1 MEPGIY
7 CVKLTKLLRTSTFQL
22 ALVYMT
28 LFATSVFILLGF
40 IYWAT
45 AGYMARQTDETI
57 EAEIQGLAEQYQRQ
71 GLEGLISVIQERTAK
86 NMDGSSVYLFTSQDG
101 QYLAGNLLAW
111 PEAEINEGWINFH
124 LDERV
129 AKPRGGENHLVRG
142 RVFRTEGG
150 MRLLVGRDVHNLMEV
165 QELVS
170 RALTWGMGVTVALAF
185 AGGLFM
191 SRSTLKRI
199 ESINQ
204 TSREIMK
211 GDLSRRIPT
220 RGSGDDFDQLA
231 ENLNAMLE
239 QIEVLMEGVRHVSN
253 NIAHDLRTPLTRLRN
268 RLENMQ
274 SHTHDPVQS
283 QESITQALLEADRIL
298 QTFNALL
305 RISRIESGGFQRP
318 NQKVSLKELV
328 ADAADLYEALAQDKE
343 QTFDVDLHSDV
354 EILGDRDL
362 LFQALANLLDNA
374 IKYTPERGHIK
385 VWLERGA
392 KARLVVS
399 DSGVGVPSAERDKV
413 FERFYRVDKDR
424 STLGNGLG
432 LSLVKAV
439 VELHRGRIWLED
451 NDPGLRV
458 VLELPYA

>member
-1 MEPGIY
+1 MAPGTY
-7 CVKLTKLLRTSTFQL
+7 SVKLTKLLRTSTFQL

-71 GLEGLISVIQERTAK
+71 GLEGLISVIQERTVK
-86 NMDGSSVYLFTSQDG
+86 NTDGSSVYLFASPDG
-101 QYLAGNLLAW
+101 QYLAGNLTGW

-129 AKPRGGENHLVRG
+129 GKPRSDSHLVRG

-191 SRSTLKRI
+191 SRSTLRRI
-199 ESINQ
+199 ETINQ

-231 ENLNAMLE
+231 ENLNAMLA

-274 SHTHDPVQS
+274 SHTHDPVQA
-283 QESITQALLEADRIL
+283 QESIGQALAEADRIL

-318 NQKVSLKELV
+318 TQKVSLKELV
-328 ADAADLYEALAQDKE
+328 ADAVELYEALAQDKE
-343 QTFDVDLHSDV
+343 QTLDADLHMDM
-354 EILGDRDL
+354 EIPGDRDL

-374 IKYTPERGHIK
+374 IKYTPERGRIK

-392 KARLVVS
+392 RARLVVS
-399 DSGVGVPSAERDKV
+399 DTGVGVPSAERDKV

-451 NDPGLRV
+451 NEPGLRV

>member
-1 MEPGIY
+1 M
-7 CVKLTKLLRTSTFQL
+7 
-22 ALVYMT
+22 
-28 LFATSVFILLGF
+28 
-40 IYWAT
+40 
-45 AGYMARQTDETI
+45 
-57 EAEIQGLAEQYQRQ
+57 
-71 GLEGLISVIQERTAK
+71 
-86 NMDGSSVYLFTSQDG
+86 
-101 QYLAGNLLAW
+101 
-111 PEAEINEGWINFH
+111 
-124 LDERV
+124 
-129 AKPRGGENHLVRG
+129 
-142 RVFRTEGG
+142 
-150 MRLLVGRDVHNLMEV
+150 
-165 QELVS
+165 
-170 RALTWGMGVTVALAF
+170 
-185 AGGLFM
+185 
-191 SRSTLKRI
+191 
-199 ESINQ
+199 
-204 TSREIMK
+204 
-211 GDLSRRIPT
+211 
-220 RGSGDDFDQLA
+220 
-231 ENLNAMLE
+231 
-239 QIEVLMEGVRHVSN
+239 
-253 NIAHDLRTPLTRLRN
+253 
-268 RLENMQ
+268 
-274 SHTHDPVQS
+274 
-283 QESITQALLEADRIL
+283 LEADRIL

-305 RISRIESGGFQRP
+305 RSSRIESGGFQRP

-328 ADAADLYEALAQDKE
+328 ADAAELYEALALDKE

-374 IKYTPERGHIK
+374 IKSTPERGHIK

>member
-1 MEPGIY
+1 M
-7 CVKLTKLLRTSTFQL
+7 KLTKLLRTSTFQL

-71 GLEGLISVIQERTAK
+71 GLEGLISVIHERTAK
-86 NMDGSSVYLFTSQDG
+86 NIDGSSVYLFTSQDG

-111 PEAEINEGWINFH
+111 PDAEIKEGWISFY

-129 AKPRGGENHLVRG
+129 AKPRGGDSHLVRG

-274 SHTHDPVQS
+274 SHTHDPLQA

-328 ADAADLYEALAQDKE
+328 ADAADLYEALALDKE

>member
-1 MEPGIY
+1 M
-7 CVKLTKLLRTSTFQL
+7 KLTKLLRTSTFQL

-28 LFATSVFILLGF
+28 LFASSVFILLGF

-57 EAEIQGLAEQYQRQ
+57 QAEIQGLAEQYQRQ
-71 GLEGLISVIQERTAK
+71 GRVGLISVIQERIK
-86 NMDGSSVYLFTSQDG
+86 KDLDGSSVYLFISRTGEYQF
-101 QYLAGNLLAW
+101 GNLLAW
-111 PEAEINEGWINFH
+111 PSDLESEEGWINFLLEPPLVADSPGPHH
-124 LDERV
+124 L
-129 AKPRGGENHLVRG
+129 ARG
-142 RVFRTEGG
+142 RVFRIDGG
-150 MRLLVGRDVHNLMEV
+150 MRLLVGRDVHDLMAV
-165 QELVS
+165 QEMVS
-170 RALTWGMGVTVALAF
+170 RALTWGMGITIALAF
-185 AGGLFM
+185 IGGLLM
-191 SRSTLKRI
+191 SRSTMRRI

-231 ENLNAMLE
+231 ENLNAMLD

-268 RLENMQ
+268 RLETMQ
-274 SHTHDPVQS
+274 NHIDEPVRQ
-283 QESITQALLEADRIL
+283 QESVAQALVEADRIL

-305 RISRIESGGFQRP
+305 RIARIESGGFQRP
-318 NQKVSLKELV
+318 TDKVSLKELV
-328 ADAADLYEALAQDKE
+328 EDAVDLYEALAQDKHQE
-343 QTFDVDLHSDV
+343 LRADVRHDV
-354 EILGDRDL
+354 QIPGDRDL

-374 IKYTPERGHIK
+374 IKYTPEHGCIR
-385 VWLERGA
+385 VWLDRGA
-392 KARLVVS
+392 QARLVVS
-399 DSGVGVPSAERDKV
+399 DTGVGVPSEERGKV
-413 FERFYRVDKDR
+413 FERFYRVGKDR

-439 VELHRGRIWLED
+439 VELHRGRVWLEE

-458 VLELPYA
+458 ILELPYN